1 MAETGSV
8 DEIYENWVDNDYF
21 VKITAVMD
29 IGNPYS
35 CEEWAGLGFPD
46 MPSPLIDDGIYEGGD
61 ENQIFNLFNTAQFS
75 VHNHAILNHK
85 MEVVYKSSTTNV
97 PEIDAVINHSIA
109 ECINQ
114 GDCITESCTS
124 GDVNNDTILN
134 VLDVVIIVNIALGEL
149 DYIECADLNNDNM
162 VNVLDVVQLVNLI
175 LSNN

>member
-1 MAETGSV
+1 
-8 DEIYENWVDNDYF
+8 
-21 VKITAVMD
+21 
-29 IGNPYS
+29 
-35 CEEWAGLGFPD
+35 
-46 MPSPLIDDGIYEGGD
+46 
-61 ENQIFNLFNTAQFS
+61 
-75 VHNHAILNHK
+75 
-85 MEVVYKSSTTNV
+85 MEVVYKSSSTIV

-149 DYIECADLNNDNM
+149 DYIEYTDLDNDNM
-162 VNVLDVVQLVNLI
+162 VNVLDVVQLINFI

>member
-1 MAETGSV
+1 
-8 DEIYENWVDNDYF
+8 
-21 VKITAVMD
+21 
-29 IGNPYS
+29 
-35 CEEWAGLGFPD
+35 
-46 MPSPLIDDGIYEGGD
+46 
-61 ENQIFNLFNTAQFS
+61 
-75 VHNHAILNHK
+75 
-85 MEVVYKSSTTNV
+85 MEVVYKSSSTIV

-149 DYIECADLNNDNM
+149 DYIEYTDLDKDNM
-162 VNVLDVVQLVNLI
+162 VNVLDVVQLVNFI

>member
-1 MAETGSV
+1 
-8 DEIYENWVDNDYF
+8 
-21 VKITAVMD
+21 
-29 IGNPYS
+29 
-35 CEEWAGLGFPD
+35 
-46 MPSPLIDDGIYEGGD
+46 
-61 ENQIFNLFNTAQFS
+61 
-75 VHNHAILNHK
+75 
-85 MEVVYKSSTTNV
+85 MEVVYKSSSTIV

-149 DYIECADLNNDNM
+149 DYLEFADLNNDNM
-162 VNVLDVVQLVNLI
+162 VNVFDVVQLVNFI

>member
-1 MAETGSV
+1 
-8 DEIYENWVDNDYF
+8 
-21 VKITAVMD
+21 
-29 IGNPYS
+29 
-35 CEEWAGLGFPD
+35 
-46 MPSPLIDDGIYEGGD
+46 
-61 ENQIFNLFNTAQFS
+61 
-75 VHNHAILNHK
+75 
-85 MEVVYKSSTTNV
+85 MEVVYKSSSTIV

-109 ECINQ
+109 ECVDQ

-149 DYIECADLNNDNM
+149 DYLEYTDLDNDNM